1 MKNTLKIDVDL
12 SLYVSVDILK
22 DSRAAGEIATTVNN
36 ILESKG
42 QKARVSSIVKASRNA
57 ISLLLSKKKKA
68 IPKFLSVYL
77 PMNVIESLCDT
88 VVPNVPCNQ
97 GVVETSIG
105 EDENSTS
112 NDSNNSFSSF
122 SHRQCISF
130 SFLKNV
136 LKVYATFEYLFDYF
150 KHHLSVNSKPMNIQK
165 ILTDICNF
173 IFLELR
179 FSVNIR
185 VLKSEISLQ
194 ISHFVQSARKSAA
207 GKSVI
212 GILSKTDVFSLVFKS
227 IIPLKKIQSTREF
240 TQYRNSGDN
249 LSPTL
254 LIRKNND
261 QTDVFQFYPVLDTV
275 EITFNETLV
284 SKTLSSFDLR
294 GALNIDELRF
304 IIKEC
309 ALICNLNLD
318 IPNVEETLKTAILF
332 DRTSDNS
339 SSYFLTFALKCVSAT
354 EISKDYDQ
362 IPIND
367 SHPFSAEEIDSI
379 IGRTYSTRVSS
390 ALMKKIRFQLNR
402 IRICIDKRKR

>member
-1 MKNTLKIDVDL
+1 MKKTLKIDVDL
-12 SLYVSVDILK
+12 PLYVSVDILK
-22 DSRAAGEIATTVNN
+22 DSRAAAEIATTVNN

-97 GVVETSIG
+97 GVVETSSG

-136 LKVYATFEYLFDYF
+136 LKVYATFEYLFGYF

-173 IFLELR
+173 IFLELS

-207 GKSVI
+207 GKCN
-212 GILSKTDVFSLVFKS
+212 
-227 IIPLKKIQSTREF
+227 
-240 TQYRNSGDN
+240 RNS
-249 LSPTL
+249 
-254 LIRKNND
+254 
-261 QTDVFQFYPVLDTV
+261 
-275 EITFNETLV
+275 
-284 SKTLSSFDLR
+284 
-294 GALNIDELRF
+294 
-304 IIKEC
+304 
-309 ALICNLNLD
+309 
-318 IPNVEETLKTAILF
+318 
-332 DRTSDNS
+332 
-339 SSYFLTFALKCVSAT
+339 
-354 EISKDYDQ
+354 
-362 IPIND
+362 
-367 SHPFSAEEIDSI
+367 
-379 IGRTYSTRVSS
+379 
-390 ALMKKIRFQLNR
+390 
-402 IRICIDKRKR
+402 